1 MTVMV
6 SEMTT
11 MMLRKLMVVKEETD
25 ECDDGAAGACVCV
38 CVNKVADV
46 PWSTATRQFFAG
58 NSTSRAGKRNG

>member
-1 MTVMV
+1 
-6 SEMTT
+6 
-11 MMLRKLMVVKEETD
+11 MVVKEETD